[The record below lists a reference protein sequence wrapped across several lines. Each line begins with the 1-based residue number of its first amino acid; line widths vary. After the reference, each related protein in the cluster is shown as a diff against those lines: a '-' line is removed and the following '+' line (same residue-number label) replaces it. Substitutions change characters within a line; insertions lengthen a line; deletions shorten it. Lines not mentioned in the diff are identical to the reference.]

1 MIQLLYEESM
11 PEYIF
16 DKYEETHPH
25 VHFNVERA
33 VGFEGGEP
41 PSVSAIADAV
51 KVLNTRILAN
61 DAPDIIVTDR
71 LPISSY
77 IERDVFEDLSEVVD
91 SVTAKEAYFE
101 NILNTY
107 KVDDK
112 VHAIPMKFLI
122 PAIYRDESKEE
133 AWIDRRHYG
142 AALKTIYATNFHT
155 CFDED
160 NSLNQERT
168 KKFLEDAKKLWE
180 TSVEDMRGCTEEERM
195 EKYIY
200 YPLLSMSI
208 DSQIAWSNPSVS
220 IGCAYDARTLQ
231 ELAGAVKGKDAEW
244 KLLNLDGNTYYV
256 PDTSFA
262 ISKSSY
268 YKKEAMEFLKY
279 VLADAEMQKE
289 GFFGG
294 FQIHKDRFREE
305 LQEKMYPSKTGTT
318 DEDMVE
324 IPVKQLSDKKCE
336 KFIRDIE
343 KSIPIDT
350 QKNEMMDLVLEV
362 CTKYINDEITLEE
375 AVDEVIS
382 KVSLS
387 MQE

>member
-1 MIQLLYEESM
+1 M
-11 PEYIF
+11 
-16 DKYEETHPH
+16 
-25 VHFNVERA
+25 
-33 VGFEGGEP
+33 
-41 PSVSAIADAV
+41 
-51 KVLNTRILAN
+51 
-61 DAPDIIVTDR
+61 
-71 LPISSY
+71 
-77 IERDVFEDLSEVVD
+77 
-91 SVTAKEAYFE
+91 
-101 NILNTY
+101 
-107 KVDDK
+107 
-112 VHAIPMKFLI
+112 
-122 PAIYRDESKEE
+122 
-133 AWIDRRHYG
+133 
-142 AALKTIYATNFHT
+142 
-155 CFDED
+155 
-160 NSLNQERT
+160 
-168 KKFLEDAKKLWE
+168 EDAKKLWE
-180 TSVEDMRGCTEEERM
+180 TSVEDMRGCTEDERM

-200 YPLLSMSI
+200 YPLLGMPI

-231 ELAGAVKGKDAEW
+231 ELEGAVKGKDAEW

-262 ISKSSY
+262 ISKSSS

-279 VLADAEMQKE
+279 VLTDAEMQKE

-294 FQIHKDRFREE
+294 LQIHKDRFREE
-305 LQEKMYPSKTGTT
+305 LQEKMYSSKIGTT

-336 KFIRDIE
+336 KLIRDIE

-350 QKNEMMDLVLEV
+350 KKNEMMDLVMEV

-375 AVDEVIS
+375 AVDEVIG